1 MKVAAKM
8 VVIVM
13 MMSFVAVCAYAGDL
27 DPTEGPTT
35 GTMHT
40 LTEIY
45 DLVQDTNVKVTGAPV
60 AKTGQTLCYNE
71 SGTVIPCADT
81 GQDGDLQK
89 GVAIPNPRFT
99 INLNDADDSD
109 GTVTDNLTG
118 LIWLKD
124 ANAADTSGY
133 DTDGAVTWE
142 NAFDFINKLNDG
154 VYGTDSSGNCG
165 QSDWRLPNLFELESL
180 RNMVFYNPCISNTV
194 GIGQWIAGDP
204 FDNVQSS
211 YYWSGTT
218 YARNTGYAWDVSMF
232 NGYVN
237 FNNKTNTY
245 YVWPVRGGND

>member
-1 MKVAAKM
+1 MKKTAKLI
-8 VVIVM
+8 VILM
-13 MMSFVAVCAYAGDL
+13 MMSFVAVWAHAGDL
-27 DPTEGPTT
+27 DPAEGPTT

-45 DLVQDTNVKVTGAPV
+45 DLAQDTNTKVGAGSCTGAPV

-99 INLNDADDSD
+99 DNSD

-154 VYGTDSSGNCG
+154 DYGTDSSGNCG
-165 QSDWRLPNLFELESL
+165 QSDWRLPNKLELASL
-180 RNMVFYNPCISNTV
+180 TNSAFYNPCISNA
-194 GIGQWIAGDP
+194 AGDAKWTADAP
-204 FDNVQSS
+204 FSNVQSG

-218 YARNTGYAWDVSMF
+218 YAYLTDHAW
-232 NGYVN
+232 YVGMYYGHVGSYG
-237 FNNKTNTY
+237 KTTTY